1 MPPQSRDHIQTLT
14 DIPNIGPSIA
24 ADLSRIGITKPAQLK
39 GQNGLQLYKRIC
51 RRDGHP
57 HDPCLIDCL
66 MAATDFMSGAP
77 ARPWWEYTPVRK
89 KLIPP
94 PPKRRR
100 S

>member
-1 MPPQSRDHIQTLT
+1 MPRQPRSHILSLT

-24 ADLSRIGITKPAQLK
+24 ADLNRIGITKPAQLTGK
-39 GQNGLQLYKRIC
+39 NGLELYKRIC
-51 RRDGHP
+51 LHDRHP

-89 KLIPP
+89 RLIPP

-100 S
+100 T

>member
-1 MPPQSRDHIQTLT
+1 MPRQSRDHILALT
-14 DIPNIGPSIA
+14 DIPNIGPSVA
-24 ADLSRIGITKPAQLK
+24 GDLNRIGITKPDQLK
-39 GQNGLQLYKRIC
+39 GKNGLELYKRIC
-51 RRDGHP
+51 RHDRHP